1 MFDQIC
7 DYYTEESAVGLLFKL
22 VFKNMDD
29 AQR

>member
-7 DYYTEESAVGLLFKL
+7 DYYTEESAVALFFKL
-22 VFKNMDD
+22 VFKNMHD

>member
-7 DYYTEESAVGLLFKL
+7 DYYTESAVALFFKL